1 MEEVK
6 RTRGRPRKIT
16 QLPEE
21 IQKIVDEVKEKE
33 SQEIKEIVNEVRT
46 SKKGKWDF
54 LKDDPIE
61 FFDVN
66 MSYEITGYRPI
77 NEKEGL
83 DFDPSWFTEARE
95 TFLRTGHYCS
105 YPRNSKAYADF
116 WNREYLRCREGM
128 TVNGYTITGDHYFF
142 LNYYQLMD
150 LSSAKKAGSG
160 RIYAFPTFYV
170 GQYEWFHY
178 VELAKV
184 LRLNAFLMKS
194 REVGYSE
201 IDSAII
207 VNNYN
212 CRRNTI
218 NLIVAHLS
226 DHLNKTLEKVWR
238 ALSFLNDYTDG
249 GFFKLRQVIDKQDQ
263 KRASHYK
270 IVNGQKVETGWMSQI
285 TGIVAD
291 KPHKIR
297 GDRTDLLIYEEA
309 GSWEGLIK
317 AFIQSNALVGQ
328 PGDQWGLRIGGGT
341 GGDRSA
347 ALEGLRQIY
356 YDPKVYG
363 VLPFRHNYTQNGETA
378 LTAFFIP
385 CTKIMKQQ
393 RFFDKRGFVDPVVAK
408 EYWEN
413 IRASMSS
420 DPKALVTY
428 SAEYCFNAEEAFSLE
443 GDNKFNKVNIAEQ
456 ITQIRVLKKCPPI
469 DIGNLEYTFKNGQ
482 HSRENITGF
491 QWKPNSNGKIKI
503 LEHPIWT
510 LSPEKDPE
518 SGNIIREQVG
528 EIRGLYVIGIDGID
542 IGASQTSEY
551 TKDPSDFCLVV
562 KKRVYG
568 MGEPQYVAI
577 YKDRPNDIRDAYKT
591 AIKLAQYY
599 NAVIN
604 IEATRMSL
612 VNWARDHK
620 YLNYFMKRPRATL
633 TDVARGSSKQYG
645 TPATAAII
653 AHQTDLI
660 ADYVNDYC
668 HTIWFEEMLDELNR
682 YTDENKRKFDI
693 IAAMS
698 MAELADEEL
707 SGVVPK
713 QIKQE
718 DDTWDD
724 IGFYIDDNGHKRWGV
739 IPKIQQ
745 PNINVNHKFDI
756 LDDNIGIRSSDPRRR
771 LGFV

>member
-6 RTRGRPRKIT
+6 RKRGRPKKVA

-46 SKKGKWDF
+46 AKKGKWDF

-61 FFDVN
+61 FFDAN
-66 MSYEITGYRPI
+66 MSYEVTGYRPI

-95 TFLRTGHYCS
+95 TFLRTNHYCS

-150 LSSAKKAGSG
+150 LSSAKKAGAG
-160 RIYAFPTFYV
+160 RSYAFPTFYV

-212 CRRNTI
+212 CRRDTI

-328 PGDQWGLRIGGGT
+328 PGDQWGIRIGGGT
-341 GGDRSA
+341 GGDKSA

-393 RFFDKRGFVDPVVAK
+393 RFFDKRGFVDPKVAR

-413 IRASMSS
+413 IRASMST

-456 ITQIRVLKKCPPI
+456 ITQIRVLKKCPHI
-469 DIGNLEYTFKNGQ
+469 DVGNLDYTFKNGQ
-482 HSRENITGF
+482 HTRENVTGF
-491 QWKPNSNGKIKI
+491 KWKPNPNGKIKI
-503 LEHPIWT
+503 LEHPVWT
-510 LSPEKDPE
+510 LPPEKDPE
-518 SGNIIREQVG
+518 TGNIIREQVG

-542 IGASQTSEY
+542 IGASQTSDY

-568 MGEPQYVAI
+568 IGEPQYVAI

-599 NAVIN
+599 NAIIN

-633 TDVARGSSKQYG
+633 TDVARGTSKQYG

-724 IGFYIDDNGHKRWGV
+724 IGFYIDENGCRRWGV
-739 IPKIQQ
+739 IPRAQK
-745 PNINVNHKFDI
+745 PNIIVNHKFDI
-756 LDDNIGIRSSDPRRR
+756 LDDNAGIRSSDPRRR
-771 LGFV
+771 SGFV